1 MSPPEAVAA
10 GAPGATPP
18 EVAAGAPGATPPTPS
33 TAAAAE
39 GLPARDDV
47 VALADADPRTTRVRQ
62 ALADAGAEADVV
74 VLDHVA
80 RSPEDLADELGV
92 PVGAL
97 VRCHLLLVEEEDPS
111 APTATRYGG
120 EPDEGPWP
128 PPAGGAERRAAGDAE
143 VPAVLVLAP
152 QRRRVRATDVA
163 GAASGLGVTAVRA
176 AAPHE
181 VLALTGCAPEDLP
194 PTGLPTDVLRVDVV
208 LVDTALGDH
217 AVLWAPAGRPG
228 TAMSTSYEELLRIT
242 LGHPVELS

>member
-10 GAPGATPP
+10 GTPGATPP
-18 EVAAGAPGATPPTPS
+18 TPPTPS

-39 GLPARDDV
+39 GPPARDDV

-97 VRCHLLLVEEEDPS
+97 VRCHLLLVEEEDPA
-111 APTATRYGG
+111 APTATRYD
-120 EPDEGPWP
+120 DELDEDPRP
-128 PPAGGAERRAAGDAE
+128 PLAGGAERRGAGDAE

-194 PTGLPTDVLRVDVV
+194 PTGLPTDALRVDVV